1 MSSKN
6 SQDPVDHACPQMPIP
21 ATELLGT
28 LMDQTGFH
36 GDLEAWAS
44 KRVQLGATLETDTR
58 PTSISEEIL
67 VENLKLAEEIVRG
80 LELELE
86 KAKALRQEIAQK
98 ASKLG
103 VSNYRIAKETGRSQP
118 IVAKWVA
125 K

>member
-6 SQDPVDHACPQMPIP
+6 SQDPVDHACPQMSIP

-28 LMDQTGFH
+28 LMEQTGFH
-36 GDLEAWAS
+36 VDLEAWAS

-80 LELELE
+80 LELE